1 MVSKI
6 RCGSVESRIKTDLA
20 GGSSSVF
27 KKALAACAF
36 SRSAPAMM
44 ATLCSASVGLSWI
57 SRIISRI
64 WSMVTTRDLD
74 SGRAQWMSA

>member
-6 RCGSVESRIKTDLA
+6 RCGSVESRIKTDFA

-27 KKALAACAF
+27 RKALAACAF
-36 SRSAPAMM
+36 SRSAPAMT
-44 ATLCSASVGLSWI
+44 AALCSASVGLSWI
-57 SRIISRI
+57 SRISSRI
-64 WSMVTTRDLD
+64 WSIVTTRDLD

>member
-27 KKALAACAF
+27 KKALAAWAIQPVG
-36 SRSAPAMM
+36 AAMM

-57 SRIISRI
+57 SRISSRI
-64 WSMVTTRDLD
+64 WSIVTTRDLD